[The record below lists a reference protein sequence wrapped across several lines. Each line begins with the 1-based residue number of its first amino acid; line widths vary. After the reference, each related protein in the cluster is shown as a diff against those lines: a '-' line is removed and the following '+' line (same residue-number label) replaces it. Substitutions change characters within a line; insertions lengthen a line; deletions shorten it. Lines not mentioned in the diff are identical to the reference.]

1 MDYKYIEQL
10 LERYWRC
17 ETSLEEEEILRTFF
31 SQEKVPEHLLQYKLL
46 FSFVKQEKDDNVLND
61 EFDEKVLSIIDEDK
75 PIKAKVITFRYR
87 LLPLFKAAALLAIVL
102 TLGNAING
110 AFSTGSGSSL
120 PVSVANSNKTSEG
133 PSVAKTD
140 SLHSDSL
147 QHNISVTTSTITK

>member
-147 QHNISVTTSTITK
+147 QHNISVTISTITK

>member
-110 AFSTGSGSSL
+110 AFSLSL
-120 PVSVANSNKTSEG
+120 IHISE
-133 PSVAKTD
+133 PTRRP
-140 SLHSDSL
+140 
-147 QHNISVTTSTITK
+147 

>member
-17 ETSLEEEEILRTFF
+17 ETSLEEEEILRAFF

-110 AFSTGSGSSL
+110 AFSTESGSSL

-133 PSVAKTD
+133 PSVAKAD